1 MTSSDILVRRM
12 KRSRN
17 CLLWLPV
24 AFIGGLLFGCWD
36 KITWNFS
43 VPFFSA
49 ISLIV
54 TVCVTIYVAKII
66 QRATQYKNSQNQLL
80 TSKIGEVDEYIRDI
94 ESTIHSDG
102 FSYKGVVSSFKE
114 LYLMMRRT
122 HSGITK
128 IYPQISQTYPCAQL
142 LNNIQMLENL
152 ATYTPRTA
160 SPDIKVE
167 KDKVTYSSTKRND
180 IMTSISNFRD
190 KLFQLEV
197 DIYNQ

>member
-1 MTSSDILVRRM
+1 
-12 KRSRN
+12 
-17 CLLWLPV
+17 
-24 AFIGGLLFGCWD
+24 
-36 KITWNFS
+36 
-43 VPFFSA
+43 
-49 ISLIV
+49 
-54 TVCVTIYVAKII
+54 
-66 QRATQYKNSQNQLL
+66 
-80 TSKIGEVDEYIRDI
+80 
-94 ESTIHSDG
+94 
-102 FSYKGVVSSFKE
+102 
-114 LYLMMRRT
+114 MMRRT

-128 IYPQISQTYPCAQL
+128 IYPQISQAYPCAQL